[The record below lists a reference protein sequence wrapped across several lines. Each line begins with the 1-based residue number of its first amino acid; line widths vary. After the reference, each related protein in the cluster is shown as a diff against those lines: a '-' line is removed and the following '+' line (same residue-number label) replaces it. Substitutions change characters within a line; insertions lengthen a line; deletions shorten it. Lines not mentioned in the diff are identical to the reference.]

1 MGKVL
6 FVKMK
11 VDLSPEAANHTKYQG
26 REFQEKGTAGAKV
39 LMEKADNQG
48 QCYWSTVGRRKADG
62 GMLARKVP

>member
-6 FVKMK
+6 FVKMR
-11 VDLSPEAANHTKYQG
+11 VGLSPEAANHTKYQG
-26 REFQEKGTAGAKV
+26 REFQAKGRAGAKA

-48 QCYWSTVGRRKADG
+48 QCYWSTVGRRKADA

>member
-6 FVKMK
+6 FVKMR
-11 VDLSPEAANHTKYQG
+11 VDLSPEAANHRKYQR
-26 REFQEKGTAGAKV
+26 RELQAKGTVGAKA